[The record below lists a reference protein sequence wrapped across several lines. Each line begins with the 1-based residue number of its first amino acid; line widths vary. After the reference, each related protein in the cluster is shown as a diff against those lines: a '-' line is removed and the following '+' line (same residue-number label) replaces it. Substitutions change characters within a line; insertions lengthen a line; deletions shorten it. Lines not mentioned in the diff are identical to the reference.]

1 MVSKKDVNFFFE
13 PLNGLK
19 MKKTIQAIEAILKE
33 KEKLSAQ
40 AQFQIK
46 GGESGSGNS
55 GSNGCEDK
63 RREL

>member
-1 MVSKKDVNFFFE
+1 
-13 PLNGLK
+13 
-19 MKKTIQAIEAILKE
+19 MKKTIQAIEAILTE

-46 GGESGSGNS
+46 GGESGSGSS

-63 RREL
+63 RKGL